1 MSWIYIDD
9 AAAATVAALE
19 RGRAGHAYNVVDD
32 EPVRWGDFV
41 GTLAPAINA
50 PPPRT
55 VPGWLLALAPYGA
68 AIMTSTLRVSNAKAK
83 ADLGWE
89 PTIPTYRDGIAR
101 IASTLTAP
109 SPQPP

>member
-1 MSWIYIDD
+1 MPPQPPWPPWS
-9 AAAATVAALE
+9 AAELE